1 MKKIMLCCSAGMS
14 TSLLM
19 KKMIAEAEQRGL
31 PVEINAYGVAEF
43 AEQVGHYQVVLLGP
57 QVKYMQQ
64 DLQKQADKYG
74 IRVEPINMMD
84 YGMQKGAAVLDF
96 ALSLIENKNLGKI
109 MSSLYAKLIDVIE
122 RQITPMAGAIGQQKY
137 VTSIRDGFITA
148 LPFMIVG
155 SFLLVFIFPPFS
167 PDTTW
172 GFARAWL
179 QFSLDHRDALMLPF
193 NFSMGVMT
201 LFIAVGIAASLA
213 KHHHLDSLTAGMLS
227 LMSFLLVAAPLK
239 DGQISTAYFSGQGI
253 FTAILVAI
261 YSTELYAFLKRHN
274 ITIRL
279 PPEVPAGVARSF
291 EILIPVLAIILT
303 LHPLNLFIEAQLGM
317 IIPEAIMSL
326 VKPLVAAS
334 DTLPAILLSVLVCQ
348 VLWFAG
354 IHGAL
359 IVTGIMNPFWMANL
373 SVNQAAM
380 AAGTA
385 IPHIYVQGFWDH
397 YLLIGGVGST
407 LPLALMLL
415 RSKAVHLRTIGRMGV
430 VPGVFN
436 INEPI
441 LFGAPII
448 MNPLFFLPFVLV
460 PMVNATLAYFALK
473 LDLVSRVVS
482 MTPWTTPAPIGAS
495 WAANWSFSPVI
506 LCLICMATAMV
517 MYLPFLKA
525 YEKQLLAQEREN
537 AVGQADNAAQ
547 TA

>member
-1 MKKIMLCCSAGMS
+1 
-14 TSLLM
+14 
-19 KKMIAEAEQRGL
+19 
-31 PVEINAYGVAEF
+31 
-43 AEQVGHYQVVLLGP
+43 
-57 QVKYMQQ
+57 
-64 DLQKQADKYG
+64 
-74 IRVEPINMMD
+74 
-84 YGMQKGAAVLDF
+84 
-96 ALSLIENKNLGKI
+96 
-109 MSSLYAKLIDVIE
+109 MSSLYAKLIQVIE
-122 RQITPMAGAIGQQKY
+122 KKITPMAGAVGQQKY

-155 SFLLVFIFPPFS
+155 SFMLVFIFPPFS
-167 PDTTW
+167 PDTSW

-179 QFSLDHRDALMLPF
+179 QFSLDHREALMLPF
-193 NFSMGVMT
+193 NFSMGIMT
-201 LFIAVGIAASLA
+201 IFISVGIAASLA
-213 KHHHLDSLTAGMLS
+213 KHHDLDALTAGMLS
-227 LMSFLLVAAPLK
+227 LMAFLLVAAPLK

-279 PPEVPAGVARSF
+279 PPEVPTGVARSF
-291 EILIPVLAIILT
+291 EILIPVLAIVIT
-303 LHPLNLFIEAQLGM
+303 LHPLNLLIEAQLGM

-334 DTLPAILLSVLVCQ
+334 DTLPAVLLSVLVYQ

-373 SVNQAAM
+373 SVNQAAI
-380 AAGTA
+380 AAGEA

-407 LPLALMLL
+407 LPLAFLLL
-415 RSKAVHLRTIGRMGV
+415 RSKAIHLRTIGRMGV

-460 PMVNATLAYFALK
+460 PMVNATFAWFALD

-506 LCLICMATAMV
+506 LCLICMVTSAV
-517 MYLPFLKA
+517 MYFPFLKA
-525 YEKQLLAQEREN
+525 YEKQLLEQEHEN
-537 AVGQADNAAQ
+537 AVEHAEDAAQ
-547 TA
+547 SA

>member
-1 MKKIMLCCSAGMS
+1 
-14 TSLLM
+14 
-19 KKMIAEAEQRGL
+19 
-31 PVEINAYGVAEF
+31 
-43 AEQVGHYQVVLLGP
+43 
-57 QVKYMQQ
+57 
-64 DLQKQADKYG
+64 
-74 IRVEPINMMD
+74 
-84 YGMQKGAAVLDF
+84 
-96 ALSLIENKNLGKI
+96 

-397 YLLIGGVGST
+397 YLLIGGIGST
-407 LPLALMLL
+407 LPLVLMAMRSRSRQLKSVAKIGLL
-415 RSKAVHLRTIGRMGV
+415 PSL
-430 VPGVFN
+430 FN

-441 LFGAPII
+441 LFGFPVI
-448 MNPLFFLPFVLV
+448 MNPVFL
-460 PMVNATLAYFALK
+460 
-473 LDLVSRVVS
+473 
-482 MTPWTTPAPIGAS
+482 
-495 WAANWSFSPVI
+495 
-506 LCLICMATAMV
+506 
-517 MYLPFLKA
+517 LPFLFVPLINACIAWYLTQLGILDRAVAMLPWSMPSPLGAAWSANGSWKNLCMSLFA
-525 YEKQLLAQEREN
+525 MFNAWMLYRPFFKVYERQLAETER
-537 AVGQADNAAQ
+537 
-547 TA
+547 

>member
-1 MKKIMLCCSAGMS
+1 
-14 TSLLM
+14 
-19 KKMIAEAEQRGL
+19 
-31 PVEINAYGVAEF
+31 
-43 AEQVGHYQVVLLGP
+43 
-57 QVKYMQQ
+57 
-64 DLQKQADKYG
+64 
-74 IRVEPINMMD
+74 
-84 YGMQKGAAVLDF
+84 
-96 ALSLIENKNLGKI
+96 
-109 MSSLYAKLIDVIE
+109 MSSLYSKLIAVIE
-122 RQITPMAGAIGQQKY
+122 QKITPLAGAVGQQKY
-137 VTSIRDGFITA
+137 VTSIRDGFILA

-155 SFLLVFIFPPFS
+155 SFMLVFIFPPFS

-179 QFSLDHRDALMLPF
+179 QFSLDHRANLMLPYY
-193 NFSMGVMT
+193 FSMGIMT
-201 LFIAVGIAASLA
+201 IFISVGVAASLA
-213 KHHHLDSLTAGMLS
+213 RHHELDPLTSGMLS
-227 LMSFLLVAAPLK
+227 LMGFLLIAAPLK

-253 FTAILVAI
+253 FTALLVAI
-261 YSTELYAFLKRHN
+261 YTTELYAFLRRNN

-279 PPEVPAGVARSF
+279 PPEVPTGVARSF
-291 EILIPVLAIILT
+291 EILIPVLAVVLT
-303 LHPLNLFIEAQLGM
+303 LHPLNLVIEAQFGM

-348 VLWFAG
+348 ILWFAG

-373 SVNQAAM
+373 SVNQAAI

-407 LPLALMLL
+407 LPLALLL
-415 RSKAVHLRTIGRMGV
+415 IRSKAVHLRTIGRMGI
-430 VPGVFN
+430 VPGMFN

-460 PMVNATLAYFALK
+460 PMVNATLAYLAL
-473 LDLVSRVVS
+473 DFGLVARVVS

-495 WAANWSFSPVI
+495 WAANWAFSPVI
-506 LCLICMATAMV
+506 MCLICMVSATAM
-517 MYLPFLKA
+517 YFPFFKA
-525 YEKQLLAQEREN
+525 YEKQLLAQDTAEN
-537 AVGQADNAAQ
+537 QPSGATGQSE

>member
-1 MKKIMLCCSAGMS
+1 
-14 TSLLM
+14 
-19 KKMIAEAEQRGL
+19 
-31 PVEINAYGVAEF
+31 
-43 AEQVGHYQVVLLGP
+43 
-57 QVKYMQQ
+57 
-64 DLQKQADKYG
+64 
-74 IRVEPINMMD
+74 
-84 YGMQKGAAVLDF
+84 
-96 ALSLIENKNLGKI
+96 

-122 RQITPMAGAIGQQKY
+122 RQITPLAGAIGQQKY

-291 EILIPVLAIILT
+291 EILIPVLAIIMT

>member
-1 MKKIMLCCSAGMS
+1 
-14 TSLLM
+14 
-19 KKMIAEAEQRGL
+19 
-31 PVEINAYGVAEF
+31 
-43 AEQVGHYQVVLLGP
+43 
-57 QVKYMQQ
+57 
-64 DLQKQADKYG
+64 
-74 IRVEPINMMD
+74 
-84 YGMQKGAAVLDF
+84 
-96 ALSLIENKNLGKI
+96 
-109 MSSLYAKLIDVIE
+109 MSSLYAKLIAVIE
-122 RQITPMAGAIGQQKY
+122 QKITPMAGAIGQQKY

-167 PDTTW
+167 PDTSW

-179 QFSLDHRDALMLPF
+179 QFSLDHREALMLPF

-213 KHHHLDSLTAGMLS
+213 KHHNLDSLTAGMLS

-274 ITIRL
+274 VTIRL

-291 EILIPVLAIILT
+291 EILIPVLAVVLT

-334 DTLPAILLSVLVCQ
+334 DTLPAILISVLVCQ

-373 SVNQAAM
+373 SINQAAM

-460 PMVNATLAYFALK
+460 PMINATLAWFALK

-506 LCLICMATAMV
+506 MCLICMGTAMV
-517 MYLPFLKA
+517 MYLPFLRA
-525 YEKQLLAQEREN
+525 YEKQLLSQESHN
-537 AVGQADNAAQ
+537 AETGSQAATQSA
-547 TA
+547 

>member
-1 MKKIMLCCSAGMS
+1 MAR
-14 TSLLM
+14 SLL
-19 KKMIAEAEQRGL
+19 
-31 PVEINAYGVAEF
+31 PN
-43 AEQVGHYQVVLLGP
+43 
-57 QVKYMQQ
+57 
-64 DLQKQADKYG
+64 
-74 IRVEPINMMD
+74 
-84 YGMQKGAAVLDF
+84 
-96 ALSLIENKNLGKI
+96 
-109 MSSLYAKLIDVIE
+109 
-122 RQITPMAGAIGQQKY
+122 
-137 VTSIRDGFITA
+137 
-148 LPFMIVG
+148 
-155 SFLLVFIFPPFS
+155 
-167 PDTTW
+167 
-172 GFARAWL
+172 
-179 QFSLDHRDALMLPF
+179 
-193 NFSMGVMT
+193 
-201 LFIAVGIAASLA
+201 
-213 KHHHLDSLTAGMLS
+213 
-227 LMSFLLVAAPLK
+227 
-239 DGQISTAYFSGQGI
+239 FSGQGI

-430 VPGVFN
+430 VPGV
-436 INEPI
+436 IQ
-441 LFGAPII
+441 
-448 MNPLFFLPFVLV
+448 
-460 PMVNATLAYFALK
+460 Y
-473 LDLVSRVVS
+473 
-482 MTPWTTPAPIGAS
+482 
-495 WAANWSFSPVI
+495 
-506 LCLICMATAMV
+506 
-517 MYLPFLKA
+517 
-525 YEKQLLAQEREN
+525 
-537 AVGQADNAAQ
+537 
-547 TA
+547 

>member
-1 MKKIMLCCSAGMS
+1 
-14 TSLLM
+14 
-19 KKMIAEAEQRGL
+19 
-31 PVEINAYGVAEF
+31 
-43 AEQVGHYQVVLLGP
+43 
-57 QVKYMQQ
+57 
-64 DLQKQADKYG
+64 
-74 IRVEPINMMD
+74 
-84 YGMQKGAAVLDF
+84 
-96 ALSLIENKNLGKI
+96 
-109 MSSLYAKLIDVIE
+109 MSSLYQSMIAVIE
-122 RQITPMAGAIGQQKY
+122 QSITPLAGRLGQQKY
-137 VTSIRDGFITA
+137 VIAIRDGFTAA
-148 LPFMIVG
+148 LPFMIIG
-155 SFLLVFIFPPFS
+155 SFMLVFIFPPFS
-167 PDTTW
+167 PDTTN
-172 GFARAWL
+172 GFARGWL
-179 QFSLDHRDALMLPF
+179 DFSQHYREQLMLPF
-193 NFSMGVMT
+193 NLSMGVMT
-201 LFIAVGIAASLA
+201 FFISVGIGASLGRQFQ
-213 KHHHLDSLTAGMLS
+213 LDPV
-227 LMSFLLVAAPLK
+227 MSGLLAFMAFLLVAAPYA
-239 DGQISTAYFSGQGI
+239 DGKISTQYLSGQGI
-253 FTAILVAI
+253 FTALITAI
-261 YSTELYAFLKRHN
+261 YSTRVYAWLKQNN

-279 PPEVPAGVARSF
+279 PKEVPTGVARSF

-407 LPLALMLL
+407 LPLAFLLL
-415 RSKAVHLRTIGRMGV
+415 RSRATHLRTIGKMGI
-430 VPGVFN
+430 VPSFFN

>member
-1 MKKIMLCCSAGMS
+1 
-14 TSLLM
+14 
-19 KKMIAEAEQRGL
+19 
-31 PVEINAYGVAEF
+31 
-43 AEQVGHYQVVLLGP
+43 
-57 QVKYMQQ
+57 
-64 DLQKQADKYG
+64 
-74 IRVEPINMMD
+74 
-84 YGMQKGAAVLDF
+84 
-96 ALSLIENKNLGKI
+96 

-122 RQITPMAGAIGQQKY
+122 RQITPLAGAIGQQKY

-448 MNPLFFLPFVLV
+448 MNLLFFLPFVLV
-460 PMVNATLAYFALK
+460 PIVNATLAYFALK

>member
-1 MKKIMLCCSAGMS
+1 
-14 TSLLM
+14 
-19 KKMIAEAEQRGL
+19 
-31 PVEINAYGVAEF
+31 
-43 AEQVGHYQVVLLGP
+43 
-57 QVKYMQQ
+57 
-64 DLQKQADKYG
+64 
-74 IRVEPINMMD
+74 
-84 YGMQKGAAVLDF
+84 
-96 ALSLIENKNLGKI
+96 
-109 MSSLYAKLIDVIE
+109 MSSLYAKLISVIE
-122 RQITPMAGAIGQQKY
+122 QKITPMAGAIGQQKY
-137 VTSIRDGFITA
+137 VTSIRDGFILA

-155 SFLLVFIFPPFS
+155 SFMLVFIFPPFS
-167 PDTTW
+167 PDTSW

-179 QFSLDHRDALMLPF
+179 QFSLDHRESLMLPF
-193 NFSMGVMT
+193 NFSMGIMT
-201 LFIAVGIAASLA
+201 LFISVGVAASLA
-213 KHHHLDSLTAGMLS
+213 RHHELDPLTSGMLS
-227 LMSFLLVAAPLK
+227 LMGFLLVAAPLK
-239 DGQISTAYFSGQGI
+239 DGQISVAYFSGQGI
-253 FTAILVAI
+253 FTALLVAI
-261 YSTELYAFLKRHN
+261 YTTELYAFLRRHN

-279 PPEVPAGVARSF
+279 PPEVPTGVARSF
-291 EILIPVLAIILT
+291 EILIPVLAVALT

-334 DTLPAILLSVLVCQ
+334 DTLPAILLSVMVCQ
-348 VLWFAG
+348 ILWFAG

-407 LPLALMLL
+407 LPLAILLM

-430 VPGVFN
+430 VPGLFN

-448 MNPLFFLPFVLV
+448 MNPLFFIPFVLI
-460 PMVNATLAYFALK
+460 PMVNATLAYFAL
-473 LDLVSRVVS
+473 DFGLVSRVVS

-495 WAANWSFSPVI
+495 WAANWSFSPIVM
-506 LCLICMATAMV
+506 CLICMVTAAV
-517 MYLPFLKA
+517 MYYPFLKA
-525 YEKQLLAQEREN
+525 YEKQLLSQETGDAGAESR
-537 AVGQADNAAQ
+537 VGQSE

>member
-1 MKKIMLCCSAGMS
+1 
-14 TSLLM
+14 
-19 KKMIAEAEQRGL
+19 
-31 PVEINAYGVAEF
+31 
-43 AEQVGHYQVVLLGP
+43 
-57 QVKYMQQ
+57 
-64 DLQKQADKYG
+64 
-74 IRVEPINMMD
+74 
-84 YGMQKGAAVLDF
+84 
-96 ALSLIENKNLGKI
+96 
-109 MSSLYAKLIDVIE
+109 MSSLYAKLIAVIE
-122 RQITPMAGAIGQQKY
+122 QKITPMAGAIGQQKY

-213 KHHHLDSLTAGMLS
+213 KHHNLDSLTAGMLS

-291 EILIPVLAIILT
+291 EILIPVLAIVLT
-303 LHPLNLFIEAQLGM
+303 LHPLNLFIEAQTGM
-317 IIPEAIMSL
+317 ILPQAIMHL
-326 VKPLVAAS
+326 LEPLVSAS
-334 DTLPAILLSVLVCQ
+334 DSLPAILLSVLMCQ
-348 VLWFAG
+348 IFWFAG
-354 IHGAL
+354 IHGSL

-373 SVNQAAM
+373 SANQAAL
-380 AAGTA
+380 AAGA
-385 IPHIYVQGFWDH
+385 ALPHVYLQGFWDH

-407 LPLALMLL
+407 LPLAFLLL
-415 RSKAVHLRTIGRMGV
+415 RSRVTHLRTIGKMGI
-430 VPGVFN
+430 VPSFFN

-448 MNPLFFLPFVLV
+448 MNPMMFIPFVFV
-460 PMVNATLAYFALK
+460 PMINAVLAYGATRLGW
-473 LDLVSRVVS
+473 LSQVVS
-482 MTPWTTPAPIGAS
+482 LTPWTTPAPIGAS
-495 WAANWSFSPVI
+495 WAANWTLSPVVM
-506 LCLICMATAMV
+506 CLICMV
-517 MYLPFLKA
+517 MSAVIYLPFLRA
-525 YEKQLLAQEREN
+525 YERSLMKTEVEKAKA
-537 AVGQADNAAQ
+537 AVPVAETVSQ
-547 TA
+547 